1 MQREIGK
8 TEIFNTM
15 HMSDISTRLLNCI
28 PSFIL
33 RKSIEKTKKEI
44 VEAKKEQKRLKDYKY
59 KIQEFVEKKYVINTY
74 FYNSKTYS
82 ISTETE
88 SVNVTEFEE
97 ICYLLGGKLV
107 EIEDKVV
114 MNFVNNVITHSRIH
128 NKVFIGLKF
137 LNGEWQYPSD
147 SSIKAFKDFNN
158 TEPDDPQKACVYVYR
173 RKMFASKCLDT
184 SGELVHYVCENES
197 L

>member
-1 MQREIGK
+1 MQRLK
-8 TEIFNTM
+8 M

-114 MNFVNNVITHSRIH
+114 MSFVNNIITHSLVH

-147 SSIKAFKDFNN
+147 SSILKLSKTLITLNPMTHKKPVSTY
-158 TEPDDPQKACVYVYR
+158 TEE
-173 RKMFASKCLDT
+173 KCLPVNVWI
-184 SGELVHYVCENES
+184 LPVN
-197 L
+197 